1 MNKTAWFDDSVLP
14 AAMLNSGFKPLH
26 QSDHYEALDKCMA
39 MAEGDSL
46 LDIGCGIAEVST
58 AFPAY
63 KYTGVDLPH
72 VIEKAARV
80 KNPQTKFIAFNAN
93 KDSYDF
99 VGDYDIVLMN
109 SFISEM
115 PDWYRCLN
123 NVLCNSKGY
132 IIIHRQEVT
141 HEPSYLREYA
151 TYAGLKTTN
160 SVINYEELKKVFY
173 FNEFEILYEAD
184 SFPNNN
190 RQKTFLIKKETSD
203 VT

>member
-1 MNKTAWFDDSVLP
+1 MSNTAWFDETKLP
-14 AAMLNSGFKPLH
+14 NAMLNSGFKPLN
-26 QSDHYEALDKCMA
+26 QSDHFESLNESLSK
-39 MAEGDSL
+39 AEGVSL
-46 LDIGCGIAEVST
+46 LDLGCGIAEVAT
-58 AFPAY
+58 TFPSY
-63 KYTGVDLPH
+63 EYTGADLPH
-72 VIEKAARV
+72 VIDNASRV
-80 KNPQTKFIAFNAN
+80 KNPQAKFISFNTN
-93 KDSYDF
+93 TDSHDF
-99 VGDYDIVLMN
+99 IGDYDIVLMN
-109 SFISEM
+109 SFISEI

-141 HEPSYLREYA
+141 QEPSYLREYT

-160 SVINYEELKKVFY
+160 SVANYEELKRTFY